1 MKTNRL
7 VLMAATLLF
16 TGAQIQAQNNVVG
29 LQYNENSTQLDLV
42 TVSPESPE
50 DIQVKARVQ
59 LSSDKRYMPNTLTH
73 IEDQNTLYF
82 FTQSDNALTHGFTNG
97 QQLEVANATTGE
109 ILRSLPFVST
119 TLIAPFIIP
128 DKNQIGFIATERSF
142 NSYGNNDDNIALVLF
157 NMNSGEIAHRIELP
171 SLSLSAVSTPF
182 VGKLQSK
189 SINGI
194 GFTQS
199 DASISSPCYIGSSNT
214 LLFAAKDVMG
224 INRLYRF
231 DLTKG
236 TLISKTTLDVDVLDM
251 TYDEENSTVKALY
264 IETVDGSRALKV
276 GDLSLFSNVI
286 SNSSLVR
293 NLKSTEEE
301 INDGEL
307 ELDPETQMLTV
318 IKADGKTQWL
328 YNFDTELNL
337 VASHELKLASS
348 TKVDIEF
355 PTPIVTRKQV
365 LFEDLVKLYPNPA
378 VDVVTIETE
387 DVSKVSRITVY
398 NNIGE
403 EVKDVDVQSGLLSNS
418 INVSSLKP
426 GIYMVEIQSS
436 GIETVTKKL
445 VVQ

>member
-1 MKTNRL
+1 
-7 VLMAATLLF
+7 MAATLLF

-82 FTQSDNALTHGFTNG
+82 FTQSNNALTNGFTNG

-182 VGKLQSK
+182 VGKLQSR

-194 GFTQS
+194 GFTRS